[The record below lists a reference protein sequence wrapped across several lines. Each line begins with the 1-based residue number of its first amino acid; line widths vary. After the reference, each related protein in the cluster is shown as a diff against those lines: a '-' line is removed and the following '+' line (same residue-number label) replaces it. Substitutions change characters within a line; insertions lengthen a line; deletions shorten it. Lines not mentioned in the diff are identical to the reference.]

1 MAGFKHNKACK
12 IGLSTSTTY
21 RFSMSSILRVCPS
34 LKNLQEQIK
43 DIIITF
49 DDFGVQQVRGLLEI
63 YGKDIEKGGHRYPAL
78 LSDSTLPQY
87 EVYKKLVWELG
98 WGGGGKSDEDVYE
111 VIIMDDSLRKLL
123 PDLVILIE
131 IEGVQWLET
140 ATCERGFS
148 LRTQILTAQ
157 RHRMGDSLLACLMM
171 ICSNGPS
178 LHEKEE
184 VEKFLLAVVA
194 RFKAFKSRVQSRGCG
209 AHPQRA
215 SASKAKSSDMS
226 QLSGLEN
233 VVFNDF
239 IDDELDSEDVSEQ
252 RASASLPDSVP
263 IESEEERAAREADEM
278 AALDAVGDYEADP
291 NVMLEDVPQDIVI
304 KTLKVSCACV
314 PVLVYACVCVRACA
328 RRRYVFVRICICIF

>member
-1 MAGFKHNKACK
+1 MSCGTTIRVLFSRALSHPKHSRPWLCRGRGCRGGRRERTHTAK
-12 IGLSTSTTY
+12 SEE
-21 RFSMSSILRVCPS
+21 P
-34 LKNLQEQIK
+34 
-43 DIIITF
+43 TF

-87 EVYKKLVWELG
+87 EVYKKLVWER
-98 WGGGGKSDEDVYE
+98 GGKSDEDVYE

-157 RHRMGDSLLACLMM
+157 RHRMGDSLLACLMI

-194 RFKAFKSRVQSRGCG
+194 RFKAFKRRS
-209 AHPQRA
+209 P
-215 SASKAKSSDMS
+215 SK
-226 QLSGLEN
+226 G
-233 VVFNDF
+233 
-239 IDDELDSEDVSEQ
+239 
-252 RASASLPDSVP
+252 
-263 IESEEERAAREADEM
+263 
-278 AALDAVGDYEADP
+278 
-291 NVMLEDVPQDIVI
+291 
-304 KTLKVSCACV
+304 
-314 PVLVYACVCVRACA
+314 
-328 RRRYVFVRICICIF
+328 